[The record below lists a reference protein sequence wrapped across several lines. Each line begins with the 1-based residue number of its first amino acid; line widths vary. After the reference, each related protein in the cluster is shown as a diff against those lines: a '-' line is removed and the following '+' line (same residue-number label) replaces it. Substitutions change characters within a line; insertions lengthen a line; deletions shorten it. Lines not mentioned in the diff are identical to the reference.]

1 MNRFFRLSGVFAVAS
16 FAALQAFANPGLG
29 DEKYQ
34 PSVGQEG
41 KDVIWVP
48 TNDVLVKKML
58 DTAKVTPE
66 DLVFDL
72 GAGDGKIP
80 IAAAKDYGAQAVG
93 IEYNPE
99 MAALARRN
107 AARAGVGDKVKI
119 ITGDI
124 FKEDFSKATV
134 VTLYLLPELNLR
146 LRPILLKMKPGTRVV
161 SHAFTMGD
169 WDPDQTIETD
179 VARGYFWIV
188 PANVAGRWRFDTMGS
203 ESNVILELTQRYQ
216 KVAGSITIARKT
228 QPILS
233 PRLQGDRLTFGYLDD
248 RDQLRMLSMKVSGNS
263 IEGEFGSGYVFTSV
277 KGKRQ

>member
-1 MNRFFRLSGVFAVAS
+1 MSSVLRLSGVFAAAS

-48 TNDVLVKKML
+48 TSDALVKKML
-58 DTAKVTPE
+58 DTAKVTAE

-72 GAGDGKIP
+72 GSGDGKIP
-80 IAAAKDYGAQAVG
+80 IAAARDYGAQAVG

-107 AARAGVGDKVKI
+107 AARAGVGEKVKI

-169 WDPDQTIETD
+169 WEPDQNIETEM
-179 VARGYFWIV
+179 ARGYFWIV

-203 ESNVILELTQRYQ
+203 DSNVVLELTQRYQ
-216 KVAGSITIARKT
+216 KLAGTITISRKT

-248 RDQLRMLSMKVSGNS
+248 RDQLRTLSMKVSGNS
-263 IEGEFGSGYVFTSV
+263 IEGEFGSGYIFTSV